1 MSNFESPTFEVR
13 NSKKRLSNADK
24 SQMSLSGLSLDAT
37 PDALS
42 ATPTGDDRLGGKN
55 KDKTLSAT
63 GPPGAVCGVAPAP
76 ASVSK
81 RQMVAKELLQ
91 TEKNYVSILR
101 TITNFKEELEN
112 EAQTGGAVLD
122 AAEIKLIFGH
132 IGPIFDVHSNMLKEL
147 DKLIEEWTEEAFLG
161 DVILKNTEDF
171 LKAYPTFINFFET
184 TKAAILKLDRD
195 RPRFHA
201 FLMIAKSRP
210 ECGRQSLIELIIRP
224 VQVIH

>member
-1 MSNFESPTFEVR
+1 
-13 NSKKRLSNADK
+13 
-24 SQMSLSGLSLDAT
+24 MSLSGLSLDAT

-42 ATPTGDDRLGGKN
+42 ATPTGDDRLGAKN
-55 KDKTLSAT
+55 KEKAGAS
-63 GPPGAVCGVAPAP
+63 GPACAIGGVTPAP

-112 EAQTGGAVLD
+112 EEQTGGAVLD
-122 AAEIKLIFGH
+122 AAEVKLIFGH
-132 IGPIFDVHSNMLKEL
+132 IGPIYDVHSNMLKEL
-147 DKLIEEWTEEAFLG
+147 EKLVEEWTEEASLG
-161 DVILKNTEDF
+161 DVILKHTEDF

-201 FLMIAKSRP
+201 FLMLAKSRP

-224 VQVIH
+224 VQVHS